1 MTSWQVHLLRLRP
14 ACTRVANPLS
24 ISLPQAV
31 GVGKDDIVIHPIAWT
46 RRMSLRSR
54 ILLVAAPPLFAMLLV
69 YSVHVKT
76 RKSACESTLTSAAF
90 QGCEVFGFSRG
101 RSISSLTLT
110 ARWIHAGDMAQV
122 VKLSTFV
129 TSVGGLIQELQK
141 ERGATSVFL
150 SSHGSQFRP
159 EMATQR
165 RDTASAIPPF
175 LAAVHLLST
184 VDPAVAA
191 KLAIAQ
197 DALEKMSDVRGGAD
211 TLALPVTESFT
222 YYTPST

>member
-1 MTSWQVHLLRLRP
+1 
-14 ACTRVANPLS
+14 
-24 ISLPQAV
+24 
-31 GVGKDDIVIHPIAWT
+31 
-46 RRMSLRSR
+46 MSLRSR

-69 YSVHVKT
+69 
-76 RKSACESTLTSAAF
+76 
-90 QGCEVFGFSRG
+90 
-101 RSISSLTLT
+101 SSLTLT

-184 VDPAVAA
+184 ADPAVAA

-211 TLALPVTESFT
+211 TLALPATESFT
-222 YYTPST
+222 YYTEFIRTLLDAVSEAGVAAQDPAATR

>member
-69 YSVHVKT
+69 
-76 RKSACESTLTSAAF
+76 
-90 QGCEVFGFSRG
+90 
-101 RSISSLTLT
+101 SSLTLT

-184 VDPAVAA
+184 ADPAVAA

-211 TLALPVTESFT
+211 TLALPATESFT
-222 YYTPST
+222 YYTEFIRTLLDAVSEAGVAAQDPAATR